1 MFRGFTLFIPF
12 DESSFM
18 IHWWIRQMNL
28 FRYVM
33 LSSLEHSKT
42 SLLSLRFANF
52 CFHAKWHNI
61 LKWHILRQKVWFYV
75 LIIIYFSVP
84 QRTPTTLVRTCDAP
98 ALTSRVLELRWILI
112 FLYRTRFPYIINIR
126 RLEGQFFSDFS
137 RDGRTARNPT
147 GTSLI
152 DKINFKTWTPVV
164 PSYTI

>member
-1 MFRGFTLFIPF
+1 MSFEKCRGFTLFIPF

-42 SLLSLRFANF
+42 SLWSLRFANF

-84 QRTPTTLVRTCDAP
+84 QRTPTTSLLTWR
-98 ALTSRVLELRWILI
+98 ALGLRWILI
-112 FLYRTRFPYIINIR
+112 FLYRTRFPCIINIR
-126 RLEGQFFSDFS
+126 RLEGQFLGLP
-137 RDGRTARNPT
+137 DGWPDGPKSNRNQ
-147 GTSLI
+147 S
-152 DKINFKTWTPVV
+152 NW
-164 PSYTI
+164 

>member
-1 MFRGFTLFIPF
+1 
-12 DESSFM
+12 M

-42 SLLSLRFANF
+42 SLWSLRFANF

-84 QRTPTTLVRTCDAP
+84 QHTPTTSLLTWR
-98 ALTSRVLELRWILI
+98 ALGLRWILI
-112 FLYRTRFPYIINIR
+112 FLYRTRFPCIINIR
-126 RLEGQFFSDFS
+126 RLEGQFFSDC
-137 RDGRTARNPT
+137 RTDGRTARNPT